1 MLFRFKEVDS
11 PLCSYCNE
19 EEEIPLHLFHIVSR
33 GVLTP
38 YFMKTPPYIA
48 NPSFFK
54 FCPTPPPSFP
64 VTSSP
69 HPHGSFCCHISLA
82 EWVIDLMCY
91 FI

>member
-38 YFMKTPPYIA
+38 YFMKTPPILPIPPFSNFA
-48 NPSFFK
+48 QH
-54 FCPTPPPSFP
+54 PPPLLP
-64 VTSSP
+64 CHLQPPSP
-69 HPHGSFCCHISLA
+69 RLILLP
-82 EWVIDLMCY
+82 Y
-91 FI
+91 FFG

>member
-19 EEEIPLHLFHIVSR
+19 EEEIPLHLFHIVRR

-38 YFMKTPPYIA
+38 YFMKTPPPYIA

-54 FCPTPPPSFP
+54 FCPTPPPPPSL
-64 VTSSP
+64 SP
-69 HPHGSFCCHISLA
+69 PAPIPTAHSVAIFLWLNGLSI
-82 EWVIDLMCY
+82 
-91 FI
+91 